1 MVQVKCTFT
10 YNIVFICVLLYGIV
24 MKPLDMR
31 LKRLDLTLPPF
42 EAYRRLRQ
50 GFKSSFMLESAVG
63 GTKTVAYS
71 FMGFGPCDV
80 ISCRDGRVSGGIGLD
95 HLREKPVDFLKAV
108 CRGFDLPIAPF
119 PFTGGLVGYFSYEF
133 AREAEPTSIRPFP
146 SEFPEFELGLYREC
160 LIYDHSNFQAYYLSI
175 GKEDGPLLEHVGAL
189 SDTDMKGFKAD
200 VPRAEMTQEA
210 FEDGVRL
217 VKSRIAD
224 GETFQTVISRRLA
237 SGYRGDLL
245 NLYGAL
251 RALNPSP
258 YMFYLDFGERTVLG
272 SSPETLLTVRG
283 REATTS
289 PIAGTRPLGNGLMER
304 KRYREDLLLD
314 EKERAEH
321 AMLVDLARN
330 DLGRVCEGGLVG
342 VPEYMR
348 VEEFSHVQ
356 HIVSKVQ
363 GILAEGYE
371 SVDALCS
378 VFPAGTVSGAPKPRA
393 MEIIGE
399 VEGASRGPYG
409 GGVGYIS
416 TNGNL
421 DSAITIR
428 SAFASGGRLYFQA
441 GAGIVSDSD
450 PAREYH
456 ETEIKLGALRSALRQ
471 AGEGSA

>member
-1 MVQVKCTFT
+1 MEPIDIKLQ
-10 YNIVFICVLLYGIV
+10 
-24 MKPLDMR
+24 
-31 LKRLDLTLPPF
+31 RLDLALPPF
-42 EAYRRLRQ
+42 EAYRRLRP

-63 GTKTVAYS
+63 GAKTVAYS
-71 FMGFGPCDV
+71 FMGFGPSEI
-80 ISCRDGRVSGGIGLD
+80 ISCKDGKVSGGIGLD
-95 HLREKPVDFLKAV
+95 HLRERPVDFLRATCKD
-108 CRGFDLPIAPF
+108 FTLPITMF
-119 PFTGGLVGYFSYEF
+119 PFAGGLVGYFSYEF
-133 AREAEPTSIRPFP
+133 ARQAEPASVRPFP

-160 LIYDHSNFQAYYLSI
+160 LIYDHSNFQAYYLGI
-175 GKEDGPLLEHVGAL
+175 GKEEGALLEHVAAL
-189 SDTDMKGFKAD
+189 REPDPRGFKAD
-200 VPRAEMTQEA
+200 APRSETTQEA
-210 FEDGVRL
+210 FEEGVQT
-217 VKSRIAD
+217 VKSRITD

-245 NLYGAL
+245 NLYEAL
-251 RALNPSP
+251 RTLNPSP

-283 REATTS
+283 REATTF
-289 PIAGTRPLGNGLMER
+289 PIAGTRPLGSGLRER
-304 KRYREDLLLD
+304 KRYREDLLHD

-330 DLGRVCEGGLVG
+330 DLGRVCEGGSVG

-363 GILAEGYE
+363 GTLAKGCEP
-371 SVDALCS
+371 VDALCS

-399 VEGASRGPYG
+399 VEGVSRGPYA

-416 TNGNL
+416 MNGNL

-428 SAFASGGRLYFQA
+428 SAFATGGKLYFQA
-441 GAGIVSDSD
+441 GAGIVADSD
-450 PAREYH
+450 PAKEFQ
-456 ETEIKLGALRSALRQ
+456 ETEQKLGALRSALRQ
-471 AGEGSA
+471 AGEGMA